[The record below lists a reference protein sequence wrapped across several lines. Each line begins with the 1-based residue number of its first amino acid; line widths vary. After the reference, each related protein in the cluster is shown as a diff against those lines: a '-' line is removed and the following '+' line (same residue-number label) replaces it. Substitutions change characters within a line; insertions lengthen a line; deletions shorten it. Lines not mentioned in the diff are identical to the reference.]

1 MIPAHIHV
9 GEASAPHVAFVLHG
23 ALGAGHNFRSF
34 VRRLAAEKPQ
44 YRFVLVDLRNH
55 GASQGASP
63 PHTIEACVNDLLEL
77 AKELGVT
84 PRAVIG
90 HSFGGKVALTY
101 GRRLVE
107 SAAATPEYAQ
117 SLAQVWA
124 LDSDP
129 GTQRPD
135 PNHEVLRVL
144 RALRTANGPF
154 ETRADA
160 INALLAQN
168 LSSGLANWLATNLDR
183 RTHGYEWRLDVD
195 AIEEL
200 MADYFEE
207 DLWPYLEAARGTPHH
222 HLVVADRSDRWTGT
236 MRERAARLPAEASV
250 TLHELADSGHWVH
263 VDNPDG
269 LLRIF
274 VAHLV

>member
-1 MIPAHIHV
+1 M
-9 GEASAPHVAFVLHG
+9 LHG
-23 ALGAGHNFRSF
+23 ALGAAHNFRSF
-34 VRRLAAEKPQ
+34 ARRLAAEKPD

-63 PHTIEACVNDLLEL
+63 PHTIEACVHDLFEL
-77 AKELGVT
+77 AAELGVT

-101 GRRLVE
+101 SRSVARG
-107 SAAATPEYAQ
+107 SAPTELAQ
-117 SLAQVWA
+117 SLSQVWA

-135 PNHEVLRVL
+135 PSHEVLRVL
-144 RALRTANGPF
+144 RALRTESGPF
-154 ETRADA
+154 ESRGAA
-160 INALLAQN
+160 IAGLARHG
-168 LSSGLANWLATNLDR
+168 LSSGLSNWLATNLDR
-183 RTHGYEWRLDVD
+183 RDEGYVWRLDVS

-200 MADYFEE
+200 MADYFTE
-207 DLWPYLEAARGTPHH
+207 DLWPYLEAARGVPHH

-236 MRERAARLPAEASV
+236 MRERAAQLPREASV
-250 TLHELADSGHWVH
+250 TVHELADSGHWVH

-274 VAHLV
+274 AAHLA

>member
-1 MIPAHIHV
+1 MIPAHLLV

-34 VRRLAAEKPQ
+34 ARRLASEKPE

-55 GASQGASP
+55 GASQGAPP
-63 PHTIEACVNDLLEL
+63 PHTVEACVSDLFEL
-77 AKELGVT
+77 AMELGVA

-90 HSFGGKVALTY
+90 HSFGGKVALAY
-101 GRRLVE
+101 GRRLTQQDQSALSE
-107 SAAATPEYAQ
+107 SLRQ
-117 SLAQVWA
+117 IWA

-129 GTQRPD
+129 GAQTPD
-135 PNHEVLRVL
+135 PSHEVLRVL
-144 RALRTANGPF
+144 SALRVLSGPF
-154 ETRADA
+154 AARADA
-160 INALLAQN
+160 VTGLTNRG
-168 LSSGLANWLATNLDR
+168 LSSGLANWLATNLER
-183 RTHGYEWRLDVD
+183 RGDAYEWRLNVR

-207 DLWPYLEAARGTPHH
+207 DLWPYLESARGAPHH
-222 HLVVADRSDRWTGT
+222 HLVVAERSDRWTGS
-236 MRERAARLPAEASV
+236 MRERARCLPREASATV
-250 TLHELADSGHWVH
+250 HELENSGHWVH

-274 VAHLV
+274 ASSLT

>member
-1 MIPAHIHV
+1 VIPAHIHV
-9 GEASAPHVAFVLHG
+9 GVPSAPHVAFLLHG

-34 VRRLAAEKPQ
+34 ARRLAAEKPE

-55 GASQGASP
+55 GASQDAPP

-77 AKELGVT
+77 AAALGVT

-101 GRRLVE
+101 GRRLAQNRAV
-107 SAAATPEYAQ
+107 TPELAQ
-117 SLAQVWA
+117 SLTQVWA

-144 RALRTANGPF
+144 RALRTARGPF
-154 ETRADA
+154 AARTDA
-160 INALLAQN
+160 IGALLAQE
-168 LSSGLANWLATNLDR
+168 LSSGLANWLATNLER
-183 RTHGYEWRLDVD
+183 RDAGYEWRLSVD

-200 MADYFEE
+200 MEDYFGE

-222 HLVVADRSDRWTGT
+222 HLVVADQSDRWTGT
-236 MRERAARLPAEASV
+236 MRERAASLPTEASV
-250 TLHELADSGHWVH
+250 TVHELADSGHWVH

-274 VAHLV
+274 AAHLA